1 MTVLL
6 FFLINSRR
14 SHHCFMLWFLFS
26 SFGNWR
32 KSPGLPNWMN
42 LLLELSQLRD
52 VIQSWVSILVCNI
65 LRSANL
71 VPDGSLIISHPS
83 LSLSLSPSSLSLSR
97 THTNTHTHRL
107 NMFLSSVTLVR
118 VCSDRDKCTHSHSSQ
133 PAPTGWTLLLVKLED
148 HVCGYS
154 SIHSSICPHSPPL
167 QGWVLTLSELQHL
180 APPSPCLRLRHDF
193 TPFFSWVG
201 LFQIPHISDPT

>member
-1 MTVLL
+1 MISFL
-6 FFLINSRR
+6 FFWQLKKEPRPSKLDELAFGAESTKGCHSVLGLNPCLQ
-14 SHHCFMLWFLFS
+14 HLEKCQPGPWWKLNYLP
-26 SFGNWR
+26 SF
-32 KSPGLPNWMN
+32 
-42 LLLELSQLRD
+42 
-52 VIQSWVSILVCNI
+52 
-65 LRSANL
+65 
-71 VPDGSLIISHPS
+71 S
-83 LSLSLSPSSLSLSR
+83 LSLSLSLVSLSLSR